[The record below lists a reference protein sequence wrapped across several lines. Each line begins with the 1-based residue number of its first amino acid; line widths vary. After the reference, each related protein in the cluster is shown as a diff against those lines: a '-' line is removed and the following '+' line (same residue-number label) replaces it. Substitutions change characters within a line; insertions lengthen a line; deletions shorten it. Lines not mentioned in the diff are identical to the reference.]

1 METETEILFDDV
13 GAEAEVE
20 AEEEEEEDAGADD
33 DDGGSAEER
42 GICVWNCGFCCCCCS
57 CWCCC
62 SCCDG
67 GTDGGVDV
75 DDEDDA
81 SSIAPGVLNA
91 PLDFFCSSSK
101 TRCSSLGRAGG
112 LGERV
117 GVHVW
122 EDEDEDEDVCFGVVL
137 KCLL

>member
-13 GAEAEVE
+13 GAEVE
-20 AEEEEEEDAGADD
+20 AGEEDAGGG
-33 DDGGSAEER
+33 DDGGVAEER
-42 GICVWNCGFCCCCCS
+42 GVCVWSCGFCCCCCS

-62 SCCDG
+62 SCSCSDDD
-67 GTDGGVDV
+67 TDGDVDV
-75 DDEDDA
+75 DDEDNA